1 MVIDR
6 THRAWCIASAGILI
20 LSALIYFPYART
32 APLGPRGGSFVGLLF
47 GIVGFAFLVFAGL
60 LGARQRVPVW
70 RLGRAATWMR
80 GHLWLGTLSLPLI
93 LFHSGFRMGGPLTR
107 LLLWLLLLTVAS
119 GLAGATLQHFLPRVM
134 SLQVPMETIYG
145 EIGNV
150 RRQLLAEADQLVE
163 HLSGPLDA
171 AEASAPAEAASAGLR
186 AGGLKTAH
194 STNVLA
200 TQISTLPP
208 IGLEEASPLRN
219 FYLNELRPVLLQEG
233 RMGGRRVRKGPSRL
247 AFQKLRKVLSPAGQE
262 SAEYLE
268 DIYGE
273 YQQLARQEQLHRLLH
288 GWLLV
293 HVPLSLALLLLGSVH
308 AVMALR
314 F

>member
-6 THRAWCIASAGILI
+6 THRAWCWASAGILT

-32 APLGPRGGSFVGLLF
+32 APLGPRGGSFVGLFF

-80 GHLWLGTLSLPLI
+80 GHLWLGTLSVPLI

-107 LLLWLLLLTVAS
+107 LLLLLLLLTVAS
-119 GLAGATLQHFLPRVM
+119 GLAGAALQHFLPRVM
-134 SLQVPMETIYG
+134 SSQVPMETIYD

-163 HLSGPLDA
+163 HLSGPLEA
-171 AEASAPAEAASAGLR
+171 AEAMAPGEAAPAGLR
-186 AGGLKTAH
+186 AGGFVAAR
-194 STNVLA
+194 STNVMG
-200 TQISTLPP
+200 TQIFRLPP
-208 IGLEEASPLRN
+208 IGFEETFPLRN
-219 FYLNELRPVLLQEG
+219 FYLSVLRPVLLEEG
-233 RMGGRRVRKGPSRL
+233 RMGGRPARKGPSRM
-247 AFQKLRKVLSPAGQE
+247 AFQNLRKVLSPAGQQ

-268 DIYGE
+268 DLYGE
-273 YQQLARQEQLHRLLH
+273 HQQLARQEQLHRLLH

-293 HVPLSLALLLLGSVH
+293 HVPLSMALLLLGAVH

>member
-6 THRAWCIASAGILI
+6 THRAWYIASVGILA

-47 GIVGFAFLVFAGL
+47 GILGFAFMLFAGL

-80 GHLWLGTLSLPLI
+80 GHLWLGTLSLPMI
-93 LFHSGFRMGGPLTR
+93 LFHSGFRMGGFLTR
-107 LLLWLLLLTVAS
+107 LLIWLLLFTVVS
-119 GLAGATLQHFLPRVM
+119 GLTGAALQHFLPRLM
-134 SLQVPMETIYG
+134 SVQVPLETIYDELG
-145 EIGNV
+145 SV

-163 HLSGPLDA
+163 HMSGPLDA
-171 AEASAPAEAASAGLR
+171 AEDLASAPAEQPGLR
-186 AGGLKTAH
+186 AGGLSAGRAT
-194 STNVLA
+194 SVLA
-200 TQISTLPP
+200 TQIFRLPE
-208 IGLEEASPLRN
+208 IGHIEASPLRN
-219 FYLNELRPVLLQEG
+219 FYLKELRPVLVAEG
-233 RMGGRRVRKGPSRL
+233 MRSGRRAPKGPSRI
-247 AFQKLRKVLSPAGQE
+247 AFQNLRKLLTPAGQQ

-268 DIYGE
+268 DLYGE
-273 YQQLARQEQLHRLLH
+273 HQQLGRQEQLHRLLH

-293 HVPLSLALLLLGSVH
+293 HVPLSLALLLLAAVH